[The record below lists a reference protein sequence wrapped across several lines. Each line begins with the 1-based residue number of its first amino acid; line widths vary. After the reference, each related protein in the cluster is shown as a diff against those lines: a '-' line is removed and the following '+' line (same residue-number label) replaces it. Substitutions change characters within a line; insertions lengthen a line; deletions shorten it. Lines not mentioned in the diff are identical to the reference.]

1 MEIGSESM
9 SNIFKKT
16 PLYLITDTRIAG
28 LSHIQIVRSAIDA
41 GIRTIQLREK
51 NLHKKEIFNAAISI
65 RDITIKHSSVF
76 IINDYVDIALAVN
89 ADGVHLGQEDMPV
102 EEARKI
108 MGKGKLIG
116 ISTHSLDQAIKAQDA
131 GADYI
136 GFGPMFQTTT
146 KDAGNP
152 KGITALSNIRKLID
166 VPIVAI
172 GGITWENVNKVL
184 NSGADAAAVSSGI
197 LTGDIK
203 ANVKKFMEA
212 VC

>member
-1 MEIGSESM
+1 MKVGPESM

-28 LSHIQIVRSAIDA
+28 LSHIQIVRRAIDA

-51 NLHKKEIFNAAISI
+51 NLPKKEIYNAAISI

-76 IINDYVDIALAVN
+76 IVNDYVDIALAVN

-146 KDAGNP
+146 KDTGNP
-152 KGITALSNIRKLID
+152 KGITALSKIRKLID
-166 VPIVAI
+166 IPIVAI

-184 NSGADAAAVSSGI
+184 NSGADAAAVASGI